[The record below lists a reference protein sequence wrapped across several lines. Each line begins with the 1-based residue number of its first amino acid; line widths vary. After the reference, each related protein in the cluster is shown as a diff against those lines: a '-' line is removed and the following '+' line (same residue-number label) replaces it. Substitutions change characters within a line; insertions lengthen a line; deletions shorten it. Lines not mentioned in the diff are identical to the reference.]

1 MAVAWVATRALLVWL
16 LLGSQ
21 EWVTGDVSYFD
32 DSLSALG
39 VVGLSG
45 TLVEYPPP
53 AVAVLALPWVLA
65 KAVSVAGAYGVLLMV
80 AAGLTDLAFTLMLA
94 RARRGL
100 LPVLVWLVGVPL
112 LGSTAYARFDLLP
125 GVLCGA
131 AVLVVARHPRTAAA
145 IVAVAAGVKLWPALV
160 IPPLLAVARPRRA
173 ATAVLVGTGLALA
186 GASVVLAGWG
196 RLLSPLTY
204 QSDRGLQIESV
215 LATPAMLAWWHDPTR
230 WAVGYAPSKSYE
242 VTGPL
247 VGLLLDTS
255 TLLGVLLVAALGA
268 AWWRL
273 WLVRD
278 RVTGPTALWLAL
290 AAVTGFVVTGRVLSP
305 QYLLW
310 LLPAAAAGLA
320 VADSPLLRR
329 WTAGL
334 LLAAGLTQVVFP
346 AYYGEITLGGDQV
359 WLPVLA
365 LALRNGV
372 MLALLVVAA
381 AAAWRGLRDDAQRGI
396 ALERQPPGPAWS
408 DGRALR

>member
-1 MAVAWVATRALLVWL
+1 
-16 LLGSQ
+16 
-21 EWVTGDVSYFD
+21 
-32 DSLSALG
+32 
-39 VVGLSG
+39 
-45 TLVEYPPP
+45 
-53 AVAVLALPWVLA
+53 
-65 KAVSVAGAYGVLLMV
+65 
-80 AAGLTDLAFTLMLA
+80 
-94 RARRGL
+94 
-100 LPVLVWLVGVPL
+100 
-112 LGSTAYARFDLLP
+112 
-125 GVLCGA
+125 VLCGA
-131 AVLVVARHPRTAAA
+131 AVLLVARHPRTAAA
-145 IVAVAAGVKLWPALV
+145 VVAVATGVKLWPALV

-173 ATAVLVGTGLALA
+173 AAAVLVGTGLALA
-186 GASVVLAGWG
+186 GASAVLAGWG

-215 LATPAMLAWWHDPTR
+215 LATPAMLAWWHDPAR
-230 WAVGYAPSKSYE
+230 WSVGYAPSKSYE

-255 TLLGVLLVAALGA
+255 TLLSVLLVATLGT

-290 AAVTGFVVTGRVLSP
+290 AAVTGFVVTGKVLSP

-310 LLPAAAAGLA
+310 LLPAAAAGIA

-372 MLALLVVAA
+372 MLLLLVVAA
-381 AAAWRGLRDDAQRGI
+381 SAAWRGLRADAQRGI

>member
-1 MAVAWVATRALLVWL
+1 MVVAWVATRALLVWL
-16 LLGSQ
+16 LLGPQ

-39 VVGLSG
+39 VTGLAG
-45 TLVEYPPP
+45 TLVEYPLP
-53 AVAVLALPWVLA
+53 AVGVLALPWVLA
-65 KAVSVAGAYGVLLMV
+65 QAVGADGAYGGLLMV

-94 RARRGL
+94 RARHL
-100 LPVLVWLVGVPL
+100 LPVVAWLLGVPL

-125 GVLCGA
+125 GVLCGT
-131 AVLVVARHPRTAAA
+131 AVLLVARHPRAAA
-145 IVAVAAGVKLWPALV
+145 AVVAVATGVKLWPALV
-160 IPPLLAVARPRRA
+160 VPPVLALARPRRA
-173 ATAVLVGTGLALA
+173 ATAVLAVTGLALA
-186 GASVVLAGWG
+186 GVTVVLAGWD

-215 LATPAMLAWWHDPTR
+215 LATPAMLGWWQDPAR
-230 WAVGYAPSKSYE
+230 WSVGYAPSNSYE

-247 VGLLLDTS
+247 VEPLLDAS
-255 TLLGVLLVAALGA
+255 TLLTLLLVAGLGA
-268 AWWRL
+268 AWWWL
-273 WLVRD
+273 WRFRD
-278 RVTGPTALWLAL
+278 RVTGGTALWLAL
-290 AAVTGFVVTGRVLSP
+290 AAVTGFVVSGKVLSP

-310 LLPAAAAGLA
+310 LLPLASAGLA
-320 VADSPLLRR
+320 VADSRLLRA

-334 LLAAGLTQVVFP
+334 LLAAGLTQLVFP

-365 LALRNGV
+365 LVLRNGV

-381 AAAWRGLRDDAQRGI
+381 LASYRGLRGDAQRGI
-396 ALERQPPGPAWS
+396 ELERQPPGPAWS